1 MKKRIV
7 FTGGHHNS
15 ALVVANIL
23 KKEGF
28 EVFWFGHKF
37 TSKGDKS
44 LSAEY
49 QEVVRHNIPFYE
61 LKTGKAYGQRNPLEF
76 FKIALGFIQAFNY
89 LLQIRPSLI
98 VSFGGY
104 LAVPTVIVGR
114 ILGIKSITHE
124 QTVVAGWANR
134 AIANFVDKVLLT
146 HKASLKKYPK
156 NKAIIVGLPIRSEI
170 LDSSY
175 KKSFDPPLIYITC
188 GKQGSHTVNQAVF
201 PIIGQLVK
209 KYTVIHQTGSNT
221 LMKDLDKAKRIK
233 DNLKE
238 LSNRYV
244 YAPYFFTP
252 DAPSYLQSA
261 KLVISRAGAH
271 QIYELMLL
279 QKRSVLIP
287 IPWVS
292 HNEQFLNAKLATNYL
307 PGVILEEK
315 DLNPDSLLNA
325 INTALLSKA
334 KPKIQ
339 LQKDAHQKVIDIIH
353 SYFPSLT

>member
-15 ALVVANIL
+15 ALVIAEAL
-23 KKEGF
+23 KKEGY
-28 EVFWFGHKF
+28 EVYWLGHKF
-37 TSKGDKS
+37 TSRTDKS

-49 QEVVRHNIPFYE
+49 QEVVRHNIPFFE
-61 LKTGKAYGQRNPLEF
+61 LKTGKAYGQSNPLEWL
-76 FKIALGFIQAFNY
+76 KIFLGFIQSLNY
-89 LLQIRPSLI
+89 LLEIRPNLI

-104 LAVPTVIVGR
+104 LAVPTVIVGK

-134 AIANFVDKVLLT
+134 VISRFVDKILLT
-146 HKASLKKYPK
+146 HKSSLKNFPK
-156 NKAIIVGLPIRSEI
+156 DKGVVVGLPIRREL
-170 LDSSY
+170 LDKSL
-175 KKSFDPPLIYITC
+175 KKTFDPPLIYITC
-188 GKQGSHTVNQAVF
+188 GKQGSHNINQAIF
-201 PIIGQLVK
+201 PIIKQLVK

-221 LMKDLDKAKRIK
+221 LMKDLEKAKR
-233 DNLKE
+233 LKE
-238 LSNRYV
+238 NLGQFSDRYL
-244 YAPYFFTP
+244 YSPYFFTP
-252 DAPSYLQSA
+252 QSPSYLQSA

-279 QKRSVLIP
+279 GKRSVIIP

-315 DLNPDSLLNA
+315 DLNPDSLSEA
-325 INTALLSKA
+325 INKA
-334 KPKIQ
+334 ITIKSKPKLQ
-339 LQKDAHQKVIDIIH
+339 LEKDAHKKVLDIIH
-353 SYFPSLT
+353 SYFPLPS

>member
-37 TSKGDKS
+37 ASRGDKS
-44 LSAEY
+44 LSVEY
-49 QEVVRHNIPFYE
+49 QEVVRHNIPFFE
-61 LKTGKAYGQRNPLEF
+61 LKTGKAYRQRNPLEWL
-76 FKIALGFIQAFNY
+76 KIILGFIQAFNY
-89 LLQIRPSLI
+89 LLKIKPSLI

-104 LAVPTVIVGR
+104 LAVPTVIAGR

-124 QTVVAGWANR
+124 QTVVSGWANR
-134 AIANFVDKVLLT
+134 AIVNFVDKVLLT
-146 HKASLKKYPK
+146 HKSSLKNYPRK
-156 NKAIIVGLPIRSEI
+156 KVKIVGLPIRPEI
-170 LDSSY
+170 FD
-175 KKSFDPPLIYITC
+175 KSFKKTFEPPLIYITC
-188 GKQGSHTVNQAVF
+188 GKQGSHNINQAVF
-201 PIIGQLVK
+201 PLIPQLVK
-209 KYTVIHQTGSNT
+209 KYTVVHQTGSNT

-233 DNLKE
+233 DGLKE
-238 LSNRYV
+238 LSNRYI

-292 HNEQFLNAKLATNYL
+292 HNEQYLNAKLATSYL
-307 PGVILEEK
+307 PGTILEEK
-315 DLNPDSLLNA
+315 DLNPENLLQA
-325 INTALLSKA
+325 IDKTLVARP

-339 LQKDAHQKVIDIIH
+339 LEKDAHQKVVDIIH
-353 SYFPSLT
+353 SYFSVSS